1 MSVSTQ
7 TAAGHSPS
15 IRWIAPF
22 AVFMLLLGLLPQLHL
37 APIWPLLLRLSL
49 PLAVFLVISRDTIE
63 WKFKSPLA
71 SVMLGAAV
79 FAAWVAPDLLIHGW
93 RNHWLFQN
101 AITGKLESSLAP
113 AVLSDPFMISL
124 RVIRAVAVVPLIEEL
139 FWRGWLMRWLIR
151 HDFLSVPPGTYD
163 HRSFWTTAVLF
174 ASVHGPYWDVGLMA
188 GAVYNGWMVR
198 TRSLADLVLA
208 HAVTNACLAA
218 FVLRTNQWEYW
229 L

>member
-7 TAAGHSPS
+7 PTAGHSPS

-22 AVFMLLLGLLPQLHL
+22 AAFMILLGVMPQLDV
-37 APIWPLLLRLSL
+37 APIWPLVLRLAV
-49 PLAVFLVISRDTIE
+49 PLAVFLIFARDTIE
-63 WKFKSPLA
+63 WKFRSPLE
-71 SVMLGAAV
+71 SVLLGVAV
-79 FAAWVAPDLLIHGW
+79 FAVWVAPDLLVPGW

-101 AITGKLESSLAP
+101 PITGKVESSLTP
-113 AVLSDPFMISL
+113 AVLSDPFLIAL
-124 RVIRAVAVVPLIEEL
+124 RVVRAIVVVPLVEEL

-151 HDFLSVPPGTYD
+151 HDFQSVPPGEYD
-163 HRSFWTTAVLF
+163 RRSFWTTAALF

-218 FVLRTNQWEYW
+218 FVLRTNRWEYW